1 MKILVT
7 GAAGFIGSKLM
18 FMLAERGD
26 EVVGLDNI
34 NDYYDVRLK
43 YGRLREGGIE
53 QPGDNFAYGAMV
65 QSSKYKNCRFVKM
78 GIDDK
83 EPLDKLFAVEK
94 FDKVVN
100 LAAQAGVRYSIT
112 NPYAY
117 LQSNLVGFLNIL
129 EACRHNQVKYL
140 VFASSSSV
148 YGLNSKVP
156 YSEDDKVDNPVSL
169 YAASKKSNELMAH
182 SYSKLYNLPVAGLR
196 FFTVYGPW
204 GRPDMSPMLFARAI
218 SKGEPIKVFNNG
230 DMIRDFTYIDDIAE
244 GTIHTLD
251 HVPDAAKCPNNV
263 PYKIYNIGCSHPVK
277 LMDFIAEIENAYGE
291 PAKKNFLPMQPGD
304 VYQTNA
310 DTTKLETECGYK
322 PHWSLHD
329 GIAEF
334 MKWYKSDKNPLK

>member
-65 QSSKYKNCRFVKM
+65 QSTRYRNCRFVKM

-83 EPLDKLFAVEK
+83 EPLDKLFAEEK

-129 EACRHNQVKYL
+129 EACRHNNVKHLIY
-140 VFASSSSV
+140 ASSSSV
-148 YGLNSKVP
+148 YGMNAKVP

-169 YAASKKSNELMAH
+169 YAATKKSNELMAH
-182 SYSKLYNLPVAGLR
+182 SYCKLYGISMTGLR

-204 GRPDMSPMLFARAI
+204 GRPDMAPMLFAKAI
-218 SKGEPIKVFNNG
+218 SHGETIKVFNHG
-230 DMIRDFTYIDDIAE
+230 DMIRDFTYIDDIVA
-244 GTIHTLD
+244 GTIGCIDQEPT
-251 HVPDAAKCPNNV
+251 PNENGLRYRV
-263 PYKIYNIGCSHPVK
+263 YNIGCSNPVK
-277 LMDFIAEIENAYGE
+277 LMDFISEIEGALKTE
-291 PAKKNFLPMQPGD
+291 AKKEFLPMQPGD

-310 DTTKLETECGYK
+310 DTTRLETEIGYK
-322 PHWSLHD
+322 PRVRLHE
-329 GIAEF
+329 GIGHF
-334 MKWYKSDKNPLK
+334 IDWYTSDLNPLK